1 MKVIDRIMLIALVTG
16 VWALV
21 LKPGTPSAHHEGADH
36 VCCAE
41 GESCASNYTEIHH
54 HHATDEIVNYQYA
67 SNENRR

>member
-1 MKVIDRIMLIALVTG
+1 MELLFSIIVAAILFVVFILPIGAF
-16 VWALV
+16 A
-21 LKPGTPSAHHEGADH
+21 SASVKCVFRCAD
-36 VCCAE
+36 